1 MSKPRTAR
9 ALALAAVL
17 AAASAVHGF
26 FWTTQ
31 TQPVGIDA
39 EPGRLQSVSYSP
51 SGREFDPEADKF
63 VDRQHI
69 QRDLAAVA
77 TLADGIRTYTVQE
90 GMEALPR
97 LAART
102 GLKVSLGIWVDG
114 ETKRTEQEVATA
126 IRLARTV
133 PGIVRVVVGN
143 ETLLRGEMTDAQL
156 ARLVER
162 VRREVPPH
170 IKVGTADT
178 WFEMVNAPRTV
189 AASDFVGIHTLPFW
203 EGRDSSNALGYAIDK
218 IEKVRARY
226 PGKQIWVGEI
236 GWPSAGENYHDAF
249 PSLETQ
255 ARIIREFGAY
265 ARTSGVEYNV
275 IEAFDQPWKVAL
287 EGGVGPAWGMFDA
300 DRQPKWPMAGPVE
313 ASALEI
319 RAGVGAVLAGLLLSA
334 VVTVSRVRRGRATL
348 LQTAIGAATLHLI
361 GAAVA
366 LAAIKAGTE
375 YVTAGTIVMWVGGA
389 VLGSLLAVLAFA
401 DIDEAALTLLGRP
414 ARRLLPA
421 GVSPAPSV
429 RRPKVSVHIA
439 ARNENPAMLNQTLD
453 ALAALNYPDWEA
465 VVAINN
471 TADKS
476 LVAPVEAHCAALNER
491 LGARRFVFADFSCTG
506 FKAGALNHALRLT
519 APDAEVIAVLDADY
533 AVHPDWL
540 DRLAPVFAAD
550 PRVGIVQ
557 APQEH
562 RDGEDSLGKRLMS
575 AEYRAF
581 FDSGMIE
588 RNEDDALICHG
599 TMIMVR
605 RAALEGVGGW
615 SEWCIVEDT
624 ELGLKLLEEGWSIHY
639 TNERLGAGCAP
650 DSYKDFRQQ
659 RHRWAYGSVQIMKAH
674 AKRMLPWVPG
684 LSPAQKVQFAAGWAR
699 WWADAVGLV
708 AAFMAIGWTF
718 AATVLPLHLPP
729 IEVTGIALA
738 AILLRAGS
746 SMALTRWASGQGWR
760 DTIGTA
766 LIGMSLSL
774 TVGRAILKGLF
785 TKHEPFKVTAKGNG
799 KKKKAVRYAG
809 GPELALT
816 LALLASAVTAQ
827 LLNKTET
834 VELELWSALLMLMAL
849 PNALAAF
856 FAAGDLVPEGFRPVE
871 AFFRALPG
879 RRRAAARVEPAAEP
893 VAEQA

>member
-1 MSKPRTAR
+1 MSKPTTAR

-17 AAASAVHGF
+17 AAATAVHGA
-26 FWTTQ
+26 FWTARN
-31 TQPVGIDA
+31 QPVAIDA
-39 EPGRLQSVSYSP
+39 EPGRLQSLSYSP
-51 SGREFDPEADKF
+51 SGRDFDPEEEKF
-63 VDRQHI
+63 VDRAHI
-69 QRDLAAVA
+69 QRDLSAIASV
-77 TLADGIRTYTVQE
+77 ADGIRTYTVQE
-90 GMEALPR
+90 GMDAMPR
-97 LAART
+97 LAARA
-102 GLKVSLGIWVDG
+102 GLKVSLGVWVDG
-114 ETKRTEQEVATA
+114 ETKRTENEVATA

-178 WFEMVNAPRTV
+178 WHAMLNAPRTV

-203 EGRDSSNALGYAIDK
+203 EGRGSDNALGYAIDK
-218 IEKVRARY
+218 IERVRARY
-226 PGKQIWVGEI
+226 PGKAIWVGEV
-236 GWPSAGENYHDAF
+236 GWPSAGENYFGAF
-249 PSLETQ
+249 PSQEMQ
-255 ARIIREFGAY
+255 ARIIREFAAY
-265 ARTSGVEYNV
+265 ANANGVAYNV

-287 EGGVGPAWGMFDA
+287 EGGVGTAWGMMDA
-300 DRQPKWPMAGPVE
+300 DRQPKFPLAGMVE
-313 ASALEI
+313 ATPLEK
-319 RAGVGAVLAGLLLSA
+319 RAGLLAVIGGLVLSA
-334 VVTVSRVRRGRATL
+334 VAVAGRLRRGRATL
-348 LQTAIGAATLHLI
+348 AQTLVSTTTLHLI
-361 GAAVA
+361 GASAA
-366 LAAIKAGTE
+366 LAAIQAGTE
-375 YVTAGTIVMWVGGA
+375 YVTLGSIVMWTGGA
-389 VLGSLLAVLAFA
+389 LMGTLLAILAFA

-414 ARRLLPA
+414 ARRLLPN
-421 GVSPAPSV
+421 GVSPAPEI

-439 ARNENPAMLNQTLD
+439 ARNENPAMMKQTLD

-476 LVAPVEAHCAALNER
+476 LVTPVQAHCEELNAR
-491 LGARRFVFADFSCTG
+491 LGQRRFVFADFTCTG
-506 FKAGALNHALRLT
+506 FKAGALNQALRLT
-519 APDAEVIAVLDADY
+519 APDAEVVAVLDADY

-562 RDGEDSLGKRLMS
+562 RDGAESTPKRLMS

-605 RAALEGVGGW
+605 RAALEQAGGW

-624 ELGLKLLEEGWSIHY
+624 ELGLKLLESGWSIHY

-674 AKRMLPWVPG
+674 AKRMLPGVPG
-684 LSPAQKVQFAAGWAR
+684 LNPAQKLQFAAGWAR
-699 WWADAVGLV
+699 WWADAIGLV
-708 AAFMAIGWTF
+708 AAFMAIVWTF
-718 AATVLPLHLPP
+718 AATILPLHLPP
-729 IEVTGIALA
+729 VEVTAVALA
-738 AILLRAGS
+738 AIILRAAS
-746 SMALTRWASGQGWR
+746 SMALTRWASGHGWR
-760 DTIGTA
+760 DTLGTA
-766 LIGMSLSL
+766 LIGMSLSM

-799 KKKKAVRYAG
+799 KKKAAGRFAG

-816 LALLASAVTAQ
+816 VVLVVAAATAQ
-827 LLNKTET
+827 LINKTET
-834 VELELWSALLMLMAL
+834 LELELWSALLMLMAL

-856 FAAGDLVPEGFRPVE
+856 FAAGDLFPEGLRLGALARRLRPV
-871 AFFRALPG
+871 
-879 RRRAAARVEPAAEP
+879 RRPAAEP
-893 VAEQA
+893 VAERA